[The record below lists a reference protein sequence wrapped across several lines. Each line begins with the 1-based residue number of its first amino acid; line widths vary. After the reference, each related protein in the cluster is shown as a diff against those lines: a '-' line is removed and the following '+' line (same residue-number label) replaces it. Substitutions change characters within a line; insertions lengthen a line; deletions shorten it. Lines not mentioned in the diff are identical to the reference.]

1 MKTPAKQ
8 ALGLVLTLALVGGSV
23 YEAEAQ
29 VRRGRDPQPVERW
42 APPSVGVR
50 AGWDQRA
57 NAELLGAQLRIPV
70 LRSGI
75 VQLVPSADIAFL
87 QGAKEYQYSAEVSW
101 VPGGRRGGPFVTG
114 GVGWRDS
121 VFSADASADAR
132 NTFFGYILGAGVKS
146 QVGPLEF
153 ELGLRWIFL
162 NDTSYRPSPATV
174 GINYP
179 FWDTG
184 LPEGR

>member
-1 MKTPAKQ
+1 MTIPTKRVLT
-8 ALGLVLTLALVGGSV
+8 LVLTLALVLGSV
-23 YEAEAQ
+23 HEAQSQ
-29 VRRGRDPQPVERW
+29 VRRGREPEPAQGW
-42 APPSVGVR
+42 TPPSIGIR
-50 AGWDQRA
+50 GGWDQRA
-57 NAELLGAQLRIPV
+57 NAEILGAQARIPV

-87 QGAKEYQYSAEVSW
+87 QGVKEYQYGAEVSW
-101 VPGGRRGGPFVTG
+101 VPGGRRGGLFVTG
-114 GVGWRDS
+114 GVAWRDS
-121 VFSADASADAR
+121 VFSADGSTDTR
-132 NTFFGYILGAGVKS
+132 RTFFGYILGAGVKS

-162 NDTSYRPSPATV
+162 NDTGYRPSPATV

>member
-1 MKTPAKQ
+1 MKISTKHA
-8 ALGLVLTLALVGGSV
+8 LTLAAALALVLGSV
-23 YEAEAQ
+23 REAESQ
-29 VRRGRDPQPVERW
+29 VRRGRDPEPVQRW
-42 APPSVGVR
+42 TPPSVGVR
-50 AGWDQRA
+50 GGWDQRA
-57 NAELLGAQLRIPV
+57 NAELLGAQVRIPV

-75 VQLVPSADIAFL
+75 VQLVPSADVAFL
-87 QGAKEYQYSAEVSW
+87 QGVKEYQYGAEVSW
-101 VPGGRRGGPFVTG
+101 VPGGRRGGVFVTG

-121 VFSADASADAR
+121 VFSADGSTDSR
-132 NTFFGYILGAGVKS
+132 RTFFGYVLGAGVKS

-162 NDTSYRPSPATV
+162 DDTSYRPSPATV

-179 FWDTG
+179 LWDTG

>member
-1 MKTPAKQ
+1 MKPPTKQ
-8 ALGLVLTLALVGGSV
+8 ALGLALTLALVAGSV
-23 YEAEAQ
+23 HEAEAQ
-29 VRRGRDPQPVERW
+29 ARRGREPEPVQRW
-42 APPSVGVR
+42 TPPSVGIR

-57 NAELLGAQLRIPV
+57 NAEMLGAQLRVPV
-70 LRSGI
+70 VRSGI

-87 QGAKEYQYSAEVSW
+87 QGVKEYQYGAEVSW
-101 VPGGRRGGPFVTG
+101 VPGGRRGGYFLTG

-121 VFSADASADAR
+121 VFSADGSADTR
-132 NTFFGYILGAGVKS
+132 STFFGYILGAGVKS

-162 NDTSYRPSPATV
+162 NDTSYRPSPATI

-179 FWDTG
+179 FWESG